1 MSKKI
6 VDLSKYNTITNW
18 GMIKSS
24 VDGAILRCGY
34 RGYGSGK
41 IAIDARFPEYAEACR
56 NNGIPFGVYFMSQ
69 AITEQ
74 EGREEAYFAVS
85 HADQYGATLPIFI
98 DSEDGD
104 GTSRQ
109 VRADG
114 LSKSKRTSVVH
125 AFCEA
130 VQATGRTAGVY
141 ASESWF
147 NSNLNFV
154 ELKQYFIWVSKYGK
168 NTGGKCTNV
177 TLSKCDMHQYTS
189 NAIVPGVSGRADLSI
204 CYTDLVQHSS
214 AVISPETA
222 EHIQKNYRPGV
233 AYFVHCSNLR
243 VRSKPVI
250 DGTNKNVLYKLSNTA
265 VLNKATY
272 RDASDRIWMNIS
284 GTSKEEWTCADD
296 GKTAYIY

>member
-1 MSKKI
+1 MKKI
-6 VDLSKYNTITNW
+6 IDLSKYNVVTDWKKVKNA
-18 GMIKSS
+18 
-24 VDGAILRCGY
+24 VDGVILRCGY
-34 RGYGSGK
+34 RGWGSGK
-41 IAIDARFPEYAEACR
+41 ITLDAKFPEFAEACR

-69 AITEQ
+69 AINAQ
-74 EGREEAYFAVS
+74 EGIQEASYAVS
-85 HADQYGATLPIFI
+85 LANQYGATLGVYI

-104 GTSRQ
+104 GTAKV

-114 LSKSKRTSVVH
+114 LSKSVRTAVVR

-130 VQATGRTAGVY
+130 VNATGYVGGVY

-147 NSNLNFV
+147 NDRLNFV
-154 ELKQYFIWVSKYGK
+154 ELKQYRIWVAKYGK

-189 NAIVPGVSGRADLSI
+189 KGSIPGISGNVDVSE
-204 CYTDLVQHSS
+204 CYIDFGQKQESS
-214 AVISPETA
+214 AST
-222 EHIQKNYRPGV
+222 EHIQKNYKPGV
-233 AYFVHCSNLR
+233 AYFVHCTNLR

-272 RDASDRIWMNIS
+272 RDASGRIWMNIS
-284 GTSKEEWTCADD
+284 GTSKEEWICADT
-296 GKTAYIY
+296 GAKSFVY

>member
-74 EGREEAYFAVS
+74 EGREEACYAVS
-85 HADQYGATLPIFI
+85 LANQYGATFPVFI

-104 GTSRQ
+104 GTSRK

-114 LSKSKRTSVVH
+114 LSKSKRTKVAQ

-130 VQATGRTAGVY
+130 VTATGRTAGVY

-154 ELKQYFIWVSKYGK
+154 ELKQYFIWVAKYGK
-168 NTGGKCTNV
+168 NTGGKCTSV

-189 NAIVPGVSGRADLSI
+189 NGIVPGISGKADISI
-204 CYTDLVQHSS
+204 CYTELGQHDS
-214 AVISPETA
+214 AATTPETGT
-222 EHIQKNYRPGV
+222 HIQKNYKPGT

-243 VRSKPVI
+243 VRKKPVI
-250 DGTNKNVLYKLSNTA
+250 DSGNIIYKIGNTA
-265 VLNKATY
+265 VLNRATY
-272 RDASDRIWMNIS
+272 RDADGRIWMNIS
-284 GTSKEEWTCADD
+284 GTSREEWACADT
-296 GKTAYIY
+296 GSKSLVY